1 MIRKLFMVG
10 LLLAVVVALTL
21 ARSSVAFFE
30 PALADRGG
38 SSIWTD
44 KADYGLGETVTITG
58 TGWFPNE
65 TVSMVIHQDPQRN
78 PDTYLTSLTDE
89 NGTCTFTN
97 TAQPG
102 SITIVKDADP
112 DDGTDF
118 DFSGHLG
125 DFTLD
130 DAVPD
135 DVDGVSSSKI
145 SNNLPAGTYV
155 ITESSLVG
163 WDLTDISCS
172 GDADVKIG
180 TDSDFDPGD
189 TSVTIDLGAGE
200 SATCT
205 FTNEERAVPQ
215 AIIGI
220 TKTVTPTSAAPGD
233 TVKYTIEYEN
243 PGGTTLH
250 NVVIVD
256 DYDQTYIASIA
267 DFQEIT
273 STGPPI
279 FGTSPDDNG
288 SQLRW
293 PNLTGTV
300 TLPAGDSGSLTYKA
314 TLKGPSAFPPAGSTN
329 IDNTATIDSDDTD
342 PLSDDARVAVT
353 TGPVVVGG
361 MVVPVDKAA
370 ILAPWI
376 ALFVAIVVGAASLTR
391 RRKQGIWIG

>member
-1 MIRKLFMVG
+1 MGGCKRIRMIRKLFMVG

-243 PGGTTLH
+243 
-250 NVVIVD
+250 
-256 DYDQTYIASIA
+256 
-267 DFQEIT
+267 
-273 STGPPI
+273 
-279 FGTSPDDNG
+279 
-288 SQLRW
+288 
-293 PNLTGTV
+293 
-300 TLPAGDSGSLTYKA
+300 YKA